1 MEKKFLNLSEIKD
14 RTIFDEVSAY
24 LNDLINEAT
33 NIGALSIQNPDNEY
47 AREIGRISI
56 LCADYED
63 NVLNLFPVVRQKNAL
78 QKAID
83 DIMYSRNLK
92 QKELADIAGMN
103 ESVFSSILSGKK
115 KITIGIAKKLYSKL
129 NIPADVILANA

>member
-1 MEKKFLNLSEIKD
+1 MEKKFINLTEIKD
-14 RTIFDEVSAY
+14 RAIFDQISAY

-33 NIGALSIQNPDNEY
+33 NIGSLSQPNPDNEY
-47 AREIGRISI
+47 TREIGRISI

-63 NVLNLFPVVRQKNAL
+63 NVLNLFPIVRQKNPL

-92 QKELADIAGMN
+92 QKELADIAEIN

-115 KITIGIAKKLYSKL
+115 KMTIGIAKKLYSKL
-129 NIPADVILANA
+129 NISADIILTYS